1 MTIGQQF
8 KGYSSSL
15 TRDLKR
21 IDLAIEALS
30 VVNMGATAIGT
41 GINASPK
48 YIKKVITH
56 LNKFSG
62 EELTQAKDLVEATSN
77 LDCFAIA
84 SSMIKT
90 LALNLSKM
98 ASDIRFMASSHIKEL
113 ILPRVQQGSSIIPG
127 KFNPVVPEV
136 VDQVAFYVM
145 GLDVTI
151 TNAVEAGQLE
161 LNAFLPVIIMS
172 MFEELTNTRHAIRAF
187 NELAISGIKVN
198 NKACLKNVDE
208 STSIITALSPIL
220 GYDVSCEI
228 VEEALNTNSTIRD
241 IIINRKL
248 MNEKTL
254 NTILDYKKLT
264 NPGIPGDSKE

>member
-1 MTIGQQF
+1 
-8 KGYSSSL
+8 
-15 TRDLKR
+15 
-21 IDLAIEALS
+21 
-30 VVNMGATAIGT
+30 
-41 GINASPK
+41 
-48 YIKKVITH
+48 
-56 LNKFSG
+56 
-62 EELTQAKDLVEATSN
+62 
-77 LDCFAIA
+77 
-84 SSMIKT
+84 
-90 LALNLSKM
+90 
-98 ASDIRFMASSHIKEL
+98 
-113 ILPRVQQGSSIIPG
+113 
-127 KFNPVVPEV
+127 
-136 VDQVAFYVM
+136 
-145 GLDVTI
+145 
-151 TNAVEAGQLE
+151 
-161 LNAFLPVIIMS
+161 

-198 NKACLKNVDE
+198 SKACLKNVDE